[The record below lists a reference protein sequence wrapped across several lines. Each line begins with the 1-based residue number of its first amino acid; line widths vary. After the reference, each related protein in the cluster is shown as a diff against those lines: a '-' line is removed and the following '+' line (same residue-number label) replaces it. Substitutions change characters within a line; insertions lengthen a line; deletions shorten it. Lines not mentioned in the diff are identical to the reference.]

1 MSVITVEAVCSFP
14 LVHGT
19 QLTSQGMARVTG
31 YAPANCLYVEA
42 VLELWRVSQQSIFHS
57 LKALALAWKWLSR
70 PRQNY

>member
-1 MSVITVEAVCSFP
+1 
-14 LVHGT
+14 
-19 QLTSQGMARVTG
+19 MARVTG
-31 YAPANCLYVEA
+31 YAPANCLYAEA